1 MHIAYTCMQ
10 ALGRKLEL
18 DFPFPVPAKVEHLIS
33 TTVVMMICLVFAE
46 VSTRIKTSLI
56 RYAISFQFVGIR
68 SPFAIR
74 EKKEEINKTD
84 IR

>member
-1 MHIAYTCMQ
+1 MHIAYMFR

-33 TTVVMMICLVFAE
+33 TTVVMMIRWVFA
-46 VSTRIKTSLI
+46 VVLTRTKTSLI

-68 SPFAIR
+68 SPFSFGKK
-74 EKKEEINKTD
+74 EKK
-84 IR
+84 